1 MSTLNVCQWFTNTT
15 QPLCRHEWENR
26 MQGSTTYFATNT
38 VIGNL
43 RYSYYGACFN
53 GCLNF
58 GSGGYCLWPEQGLC
72 SDEPSSSNQWQN
84 VNWDNRLENAGDDKD
99 CSQGD
104 EGGNSGTVQFGNVTY
119 EPLLYQE
126 CNCGLVLFGVDFC
139 DMDGQGNS
147 AVNSSELENYGPNMN
162 YPSSWGYGGSSKNMP
177 FSSNDTDSYQQIPS
191 GVANIT
197 TIIGETGNDGTH
209 RHRINFNSDEEHSFK
224 MITRATF
231 ARADSGLVSKIT
243 IDKNTSKKADK
254 YIQPYIVTEYLI
266 KV

>member
-1 MSTLNVCQWFTNTT
+1 
-15 QPLCRHEWENR
+15 
-26 MQGSTTYFATNT
+26 
-38 VIGNL
+38 
-43 RYSYYGACFN
+43 
-53 GCLNF
+53 
-58 GSGGYCLWPEQGLC
+58 
-72 SDEPSSSNQWQN
+72 
-84 VNWDNRLENAGDDKD
+84 
-99 CSQGD
+99 
-104 EGGNSGTVQFGNVTY
+104 
-119 EPLLYQE
+119 
-126 CNCGLVLFGVDFC
+126 
-139 DMDGQGNS
+139 
-147 AVNSSELENYGPNMN
+147 MN